1 MTFTKEIKPTVKLAM
16 PIIVSQL
23 GVSLMGIS
31 DTIMIGYYLGKVA
44 LGISG
49 ISNSVAYLIACLA
62 VGGFH
67 VVSPLVS
74 KANAVKDTEEIKYL
88 YHASLRVVLGFSVVL
103 TLLMALVCINFE
115 FLQQP
120 DAVNQAAPPFMMVV
134 ALSFIPNYYFLGLK
148 QILDGIGKPSI
159 AMRITIAGLFF
170 NILFNYIFINGI
182 LFFPAMG
189 IIGAAISTLGVRIIM
204 TLALY
209 AAIRKNFDP
218 RLDAVDQARLKK
230 LTKYIYKLTIPS
242 GLALFFEVGAFT
254 FTFIMMGWIGETAL
268 AAHQVS
274 LNFISATYMISA
286 GISYA
291 GSIRLGEARGLKNRL
306 MMKHVGNA
314 TIFLI
319 TAFMLVSGAL
329 ILLFDRYIIS
339 WYIHETEVIE
349 LAISLLWIAGA
360 LTLFDG
366 LQVAGLSLLRGLSD
380 VNIPTAM
387 TLVAYWLIALPLG
400 YLLGFYFGYE
410 SMGIYIGLYA
420 GLGASAV
427 MVLSRF
433 YLLLPKSAF

>member
-1 MTFTKEIKPTVKLAM
+1 
-16 PIIVSQL
+16 
-23 GVSLMGIS
+23 
-31 DTIMIGYYLGKVA
+31 
-44 LGISG
+44 
-49 ISNSVAYLIACLA
+49 
-62 VGGFH
+62 
-67 VVSPLVS
+67 
-74 KANAVKDTEEIKYL
+74 
-88 YHASLRVVLGFSVVL
+88 
-103 TLLMALVCINFE
+103 
-115 FLQQP
+115 
-120 DAVNQAAPPFMMVV
+120 
-134 ALSFIPNYYFLGLK
+134 
-148 QILDGIGKPSI
+148 
-159 AMRITIAGLFF
+159 
-170 NILFNYIFINGI
+170 
-182 LFFPAMG
+182 
-189 IIGAAISTLGVRIIM
+189 
-204 TLALY
+204 
-209 AAIRKNFDP
+209 
-218 RLDAVDQARLKK
+218 
-230 LTKYIYKLTIPS
+230 
-242 GLALFFEVGAFT
+242 
-254 FTFIMMGWIGETAL
+254 
-268 AAHQVS
+268 
-274 LNFISATYMISA
+274 
-286 GISYA
+286 
-291 GSIRLGEARGLKNRL
+291 